1 MAKGAEL
8 FAMPGFAECAG
19 RLAALSGISCKGVDI
34 HSFPD
39 GESLVTVGNSAD
51 TAILYCSL
59 DRPNTKLV
67 ELMLAAA
74 ALRDQ
79 GVERLILIA
88 PYLCYMRQD
97 TAFHAGEAVS
107 QRVIGDWL
115 AGLFDRIITVD
126 PHLHRT
132 PDIKDVFPGAEADA
146 LSATSTLARLI
157 RGDNCSEDFV
167 LVGPDGES
175 RQWVQQIAALLSVPM
190 LIGDKVRDGDRR
202 VRIHIP
208 HREQVSGRIAYV
220 VDDVVSSGVT
230 LATSAELLI
239 EAGASRVEV
248 IVVHALC
255 GPDDLTHMKNAGID
269 RLRSTDS
276 VLHPTN
282 AVSLAPLLAG
292 ALENEVG

>member
-1 MAKGAEL
+1 
-8 FAMPGFAECAG
+8 MPGFAECAG
-19 RLAALSGISCKGVDI
+19 RLAALLGIPCKGVDI

-39 GESLVTVGNSAD
+39 GESLVTVRNSAH

-59 DRPNTKLV
+59 DYPNTKLV
-67 ELMLAAA
+67 ELTLAAA

-79 GVERLILIA
+79 GVERLILMA

-107 QRVIGDWL
+107 QRVIGNWL

-146 LSATSTLARLI
+146 LSATSALAGLI
-157 RGDNCSEDFV
+157 RDDNCSEDFV

-202 VRIHIP
+202 VRIDIP

-239 EAGASRVEV
+239 ESGASRVEV

-255 GPDDLTHMKNAGID
+255 GPDDLTRMKNAGIA